1 MYDEII
7 NDLKIDIL
15 LNDIK
20 RMLIIES
27 TFVIETKDS
36 KLYNIFQLTESVTHN
51 EFVHICHLIKN
62 KLK

>member
-7 NDLKIDIL
+7 NNLK
-15 LNDIK
+15 LNINLNEIK
-20 RMLIIES
+20 RMLIVED

-36 KLYNIFQLTESVTHN
+36 KLYDIFQLTESVTHN
-51 EFVHICHLIKN
+51 EFLHICHLIKN